1 MGGQGRK
8 TERGAAAVEFALILP
23 LLMVILFGTIDWGWY
38 FFVQQIV
45 NNAAREGARVGSLT
59 VPGTPG
65 ADATAK
71 EQAEAQARTYL
82 SAAGLRGTASV
93 DAVVTGT
100 FVQVTVSYPTGSLT
114 GFDWKGLT
122 SLYPK
127 NAWAQSQMA
136 NF

>member
-8 TERGAAAVEFALILP
+8 KERGAAAVEFALILP

-59 VPGTPG
+59 VPGTSG
-65 ADATAK
+65 AAATASA
-71 EQAEAQARTYL
+71 QAEAQATTYL
-82 SAAGLRGTASV
+82 TAAGLDGGKATV
-93 DAVVTGT
+93 TPVVTPT

-114 GFDWKGLT
+114 GLDVLK
-122 SLYPK
+122 SLLPA

-136 NF
+136 NN